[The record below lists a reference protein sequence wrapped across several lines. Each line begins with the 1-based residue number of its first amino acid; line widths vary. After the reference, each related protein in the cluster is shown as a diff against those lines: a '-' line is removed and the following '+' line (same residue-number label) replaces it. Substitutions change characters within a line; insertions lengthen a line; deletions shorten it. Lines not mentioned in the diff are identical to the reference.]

1 MKHKKILFLLPIVSM
16 VNKDGLTFDD
26 IEVEKRR
33 FHYSKYPLDIND
45 VDINKIMVFNKVSF
59 GKKGFK
65 YLIGYK
71 DDDKKII
78 CHCI

>member
-1 MKHKKILFLLPIVSM
+1 M

-65 YLIGYK
+65 YLIDYK
-71 DDDKKII
+71 DDDEKII

>member
-1 MKHKKILFLLPIVSM
+1 MKHKKILFLLPIVSK

-26 IEVEKRR
+26 IEIEKRR

-45 VDINKIMVFNKVSF
+45 VDINKIMVLNKVSF

-71 DDDKKII
+71 DDDEKII
-78 CHCI
+78 FHCI

>member
-1 MKHKKILFLLPIVSM
+1 M

>member
-1 MKHKKILFLLPIVSM
+1 M
-16 VNKDGLTFDD
+16 VNKDSLTFDD

-71 DDDKKII
+71 DDDEKII